1 MTPRPRIVLV
11 TGAEANTGYSTVR
24 RFAAEGARVYLHSP
38 SADRAAAAAARLNN
52 ETGLIVHPLA
62 ADFRHPPE
70 ITALF
75 AHIEQDAGGL
85 DVLVNNA
92 VDLAIGYS
100 FIDTPLAVLSNAI
113 AVNLTGVFLC
123 SQLGA
128 RLMLRKQQGVIIHLG
143 SITSDRVTRN
153 RSAYVS
159 TKGAIESLTRA
170 MAVELAPLGIRVN
183 CVAPGHIHTTRWHD
197 LAPDIAARR
206 RSAIPLGREAT
217 PEDVADAI
225 HFLASDQAHAIT
237 GIRLPVDGGSLAPL
251 QPREFDV

>member
-1 MTPRPRIVLV
+1 MMCP
-11 TGAEANTGYSTVR
+11 
-24 RFAAEGARVYLHSP
+24 
-38 SADRAAAAAARLNN
+38 AAAARLNN

-170 MAVELAPLGIRVN
+170 MAVELGKDRIRLN
-183 CVAPGHIHTTRWHD
+183 CI
-197 LAPDIAARR
+197 APDTTPSQGNTKALPAHFCEAFQHLSAEAQLQGLSMYVPCGEPPPARPNRNSPAAR
-206 RSAIPLGREAT
+206 
-217 PEDVADAI
+217 
-225 HFLASDQAHAIT
+225 
-237 GIRLPVDGGSLAPL
+237 
-251 QPREFDV
+251 